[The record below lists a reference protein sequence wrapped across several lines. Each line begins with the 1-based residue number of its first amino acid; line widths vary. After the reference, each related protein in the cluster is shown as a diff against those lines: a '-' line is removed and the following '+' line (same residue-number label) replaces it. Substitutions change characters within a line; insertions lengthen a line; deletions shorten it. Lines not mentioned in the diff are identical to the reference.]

1 MKTYRTT
8 IWMMLAVVCL
18 LSACHSKE
26 EMTYST
32 DPITNIEGLWQIID
46 TRYCYVEEKG
56 IDWNAIREEYVA
68 KAARIKK
75 DDQVALFD
83 LCAGMLD
90 SLRDGHVN
98 LYTAFDRSA
107 NTAWFDTFPANF
119 DARLQAQYLKDYR
132 AAGGLYYSTID
143 DGKVGYI
150 YYSSFSNAFSAGNI
164 YWVFKAFEQCEGLI
178 IDVRNNGGGE
188 LTNAYRLSSPF
199 YTKNETIGYWRH
211 KNGTGHNDFSDFE
224 PLTADASLVG
234 TKWTKPVIVLCNR
247 RSYSATNTFVNI
259 MRYVPNARIVGGV
272 SGGGGGMPM
281 SYEMPNGWMVR
292 FSSVRMYDRDK
303 KDIENGIVPDV
314 LMTMTSTDKDD
325 IIEKAILLIHSFVP

>member
-32 DPITNIEGLWQIID
+32 DPIANIEGLWQIID

-132 AAGGLYYSTID
+132 VAGDLYYSIID
-143 DGKVGYI
+143 DGKVGYV
-150 YYSSFSNAFSAGNI
+150 YYSSFSNAFSEDNI

-199 YTKNETIGYWRH
+199 YTENQTIGYWRH

-224 PLTADASLVG
+224 PLTADASMVG
-234 TKWTKPVIVLCNR
+234 TKWTKPVVVLCNR
-247 RSYSATNTFVNI
+247 RSYSATNMFVNM
-259 MRYVPNARIVGGV
+259 MRYVPNARTVGGL

-303 KDIENGIVPDV
+303 KDIENGILPDV
-314 LMTMTSTDKDD
+314 LMTMTSSDKDD

>member
-1 MKTYRTT
+1 MKTRRTT
-8 IWMMLAVVCL
+8 IWMMLAAVCL

-32 DPITNIEGLWQIID
+32 DPVTNIEGLWRIID

-68 KAARIKK
+68 KAALIPK

-83 LCAGMLD
+83 LCASMLD

-98 LYTAFDRSA
+98 LYSAFDRSA

-132 AAGGLYYSTID
+132 AAGGLYYSIID
-143 DGKVGYI
+143 DGKVGYV

-224 PLTADASLVG
+224 PLTADAS
-234 TKWTKPVIVLCNR
+234 KWTKPVIVLCNR
-247 RSYSATNTFVNI
+247 RSYSATNTFVNM

-325 IIEKAILLIHSFVP
+325 IIEKAIRLIHSNK